1 MLSEDGSPL
10 NELRLI
16 KPTWQRVRKYTK
28 DKCIQEIALL
38 SKLKAV
44 DLEEISAQKRLEEGK
59 IKYYNVE
66 ISKTST
72 HTIEVTS
79 TGGPAFSQPMIQHI
93 KTVTKENYPELWI
106 ENEDI
111 LNEDDTSYDKNIR
124 TKKVIGLQETE
135 RNLVHLLD
143 TEIVT
148 ALEQEI
154 GEFTEA
160 DESEESVVEKDRT
173 QVLLHLALTHSD
185 IKLLDEILEDL
196 KEYNTKKVGE
206 LFQ

>member
-1 MLSEDGSPL
+1 MNHCRDKLQERNIPVLCEVYDGQWQNLSMLSEDGSPL
-10 NELRLI
+10 NKLRLI
-16 KPTWQRVRKYTK
+16 KPTWQRVHKYTK

-111 LNEDDTSYDKNIR
+111 LNEDDTSNNKIFSL
-124 TKKVIGLQETE
+124 KK
-135 RNLVHLLD
+135 
-143 TEIVT
+143 
-148 ALEQEI
+148 
-154 GEFTEA
+154 
-160 DESEESVVEKDRT
+160 
-173 QVLLHLALTHSD
+173 
-185 IKLLDEILEDL
+185 
-196 KEYNTKKVGE
+196 
-206 LFQ
+206 